1 MRRFVGWALRMH
13 EVHLRG
19 VTHLFCFRGDR
30 QWWVT
35 PCELRFAQS
44 QG

>member
-1 MRRFVGWALRMH
+1 MH
-13 EVHLRG
+13 EVHLLG
-19 VTHLFCFRGDR
+19 VTHLFRVSSDR

-35 PCELRFAQS
+35 PGGLRFAQP

>member
-1 MRRFVGWALRMH
+1 MREAYL
-13 EVHLRG
+13 LG

-35 PCELRFAQS
+35 PSA
-44 QG
+44 